1 MWFACW
7 GEGGGVG
14 LHQENTLSVVGGWDM
29 ARVIG
34 VGY

>member
-14 LHQENTLSVVGGWDM
+14 LHQENTSVVGGWDM